1 MDIEKFR
8 DYETIFQNMA
18 DVVMLLDGNGIIK
31 RVNPAATHLLIYK
44 EKELLGKKIEDF
56 IYEDPEQKLKNCFSR
71 KKSLCNYEVTFLN
84 RDGKK
89 VALTINI
96 SIVGDK
102 ENKKIIISGRNM
114 EKVKTLIRDL
124 ENSYRE
130 LEATQEQL
138 IRSEK
143 LASAGRMAA
152 SVAHEIRNPLNV
164 ISISTQQLNKKFKE
178 SPFTEPY
185 VSLITKNI
193 ERLNHL
199 IEEFVNCARPPQLK
213 MKLSNIRKILD
224 EVISAIAEKCK
235 KSKIRIIKNIEPR
248 LPRIKLDRERIYQ
261 AFFNIALN
269 GIQSMSHR
277 GTLTIEVGS
286 DEKSMKIKFIDTG
299 KGIPK
304 EDMIKLFDPFFTT
317 KSEGMGLGLAV
328 CYAIISSHQGRIDV
342 ESEKGETAFTVE
354 LPFLISGGGNTF

>member
-18 DVVMLLDGNGIIK
+18 DVVMLLDANGRIK
-31 RVNPAATHLLIYK
+31 RINSATTHLLKYQ
-44 EKELLGKKIEDF
+44 EKELLGKKINDF
-56 IYEDPEQKLKNCFSR
+56 IDEDPEQKLKNCFSQ
-71 KKSLCNYEVTFLN
+71 KNLSHSYYEVIFIGK
-84 RDGKK
+84 DGKK
-89 VALTINI
+89 ITLAINA
-96 SIVGDK
+96 SLDPEKK
-102 ENKKIIISGRNM
+102 EIIISGRNM
-114 EKVKTLIRDL
+114 EKVRTLIRDL

-224 EVISAIAEKCK
+224 EVISAITEKCK

-354 LPFLISGGGNTF
+354 LPFLISGGVIPFK